1 MAMSRPDPPVPQE
14 AVDALQRG
22 DLVAAFKS
30 LRQAGGINMQ
40 AVGRALEA
48 QARQHAEQQANR
60 SGGPVKQ
67 TAATPAETLESL
79 AGKARAAQQGVAQQV
94 ALHRKRPPTVEM
106 GDAPGSL
113 RWMLVVLVLLAAAT
127 WIMLGS

>member
-1 MAMSRPDPPVPQE
+1 MSRPDPPVPQE

-48 QARQHAEQQANR
+48 QARQQAEQQANR
-60 SGGPVKQ
+60 SGGAVKHQ
-67 TAATPAETLESL
+67 VLTATETVDTL
-79 AGKARAAQQGVAQQV
+79 ADKARDAKRGIAQQV

-113 RWMLVVLVLLAAAT
+113 RWILIVLALLAAAI
-127 WIMLGS
+127 WIGFGL